1 MEPNPV
7 FRFPLSYITGV
18 RQDQVDRASY
28 CWASAVVGTVMDCA
42 GRTFHSFARF
52 LMGSVGATLDCGGA
66 LFVLAAAL
74 VAYAPVGAA
83 HAHEQAAGAVVT
95 LVAGYALGLK

>member
-1 MEPNPV
+1 M
-7 FRFPLSYITGV
+7 
-18 RQDQVDRASY
+18 
-28 CWASAVVGTVMDCA
+28 
-42 GRTFHSFARF
+42 
-52 LMGSVGATLDCGGA
+52 DCGGA

-83 HAHEQAAGAVVT
+83 HAHEQAAGTVVT